1 MNNERPLPLNPLPES
16 VGFSWLEK
24 CLNNLNDM
32 ILVTEADYTPGVGYK
47 ILWANDVFY
56 KFTGYDPSE
65 VIGKTPHILHG
76 PLTDKSV
83 YDPLKLALSNW
94 EVCRVETLNYKKD
107 GSSFWNEF
115 VVTPI
120 ANETGF
126 FTHWIS
132 VQRDVTERKR
142 LEETARQNEERYQ
155 LAFKGAN
162 VGLWDWNVIT
172 DEVYYSPIWKSMLGY
187 KEHEIPHLLSEWT
200 RLMHPDDVESSLS
213 KADDFINNRMDKYE
227 FEFRLQHKQGHYVD
241 ILSHAFAVRDETGK
255 ITRLVGTHVDVTARK
270 QAEQKLNY
278 ESTHDKLTGLVNRR
292 EFERR
297 AERLLSDK
305 LKDKDEHALCYLDL
319 DQFKV
324 VNDTCG
330 HVAGDELLRQLG
342 SLLQKVIRD
351 RDTLARLGGDEFGVL
366 MEHCSIENALRVAS
380 SIQSAIQDYQFIW
393 EGHSFRVSVS
403 IGLVPISN
411 TNNTLTDLLKD
422 ADAACYMAKD
432 YGRNRVHVYRIDD
445 VAMSQRHGEMQWVN
459 RIQHALVESRFC
471 LYAQSIE
478 PLDQNRTNHYELL
491 VRMLDQ
497 NGDIVPPGAFLPAA
511 ERYNIV
517 THLDRWVIEKA
528 FQILDQ
534 NPVFLEMI
542 DFVSINLSG
551 QSLSDTTFL
560 GFVEELF
567 QHYNIN
573 GGKIC
578 FEITE
583 TAAISNLN
591 MAENFILNLKQIG
604 CIFAL
609 DDFGSGLSSYGY
621 LKHLPVDFLKI
632 DGIFV
637 KDMIDDKIDRAM
649 VKSINEIG
657 HVMGM
662 KTIAEFVENEQI
674 KSMLVDIGV
683 NYAQGYGI
691 HVPQPVDDILNQFNK
706 AEKNNRNK

>member
-1 MNNERPLPLNPLPES
+1 MYKEETLQFNPLPEG
-16 VGFSWLEK
+16 VGSAWVEK

-32 ILVTEADYTPGVGYK
+32 IIVTEADPTPGAGYK
-47 ILWANDVFY
+47 ILWANEVFY
-56 KFTGYDPSE
+56 NFTGYTPAE
-65 VIGKTPHILHG
+65 VIGNTPQMLHG
-76 PLTDKSV
+76 PLTDKSA
-83 YDPLKLALSNW
+83 YAPMRKALKNW

-107 GSSFWNEF
+107 GTTFWNEF

-120 ANETGF
+120 ANEEGRY
-126 FTHWIS
+126 THWIS

-142 LEETARQNEERYQ
+142 LEGMAKHNEERYQ

-162 VGLWDWNVIT
+162 VGLWDWNIIT

-187 KEHEIPHLLSEWT
+187 EDHEIPHLLSEWT
-200 RLMHPDDVESSLS
+200 RLMHPDDVEPSLS
-213 KADDFINNRMDKYE
+213 KADDFIHHRTDKYE

-241 ILSHAFAVRDETGK
+241 ILSHAFAVKDDSGN

-270 QAEQKLNY
+270 LAEKKLNY

-297 AERLLSDK
+297 AERLLNSAVAEQN
-305 LKDKDEHALCYLDL
+305 EHALCYMDL

-330 HVAGDELLRQLG
+330 HIAGDELLAQLSG
-342 SLLQKVIRD
+342 LLQKVIRD

-366 MEHCSIENALRVAS
+366 MEHCSIEHAHRVAS
-380 SIQSAIQDYQFIW
+380 AIQTAIQDYQFIW

-403 IGLVPISN
+403 IGLVPITGADS
-411 TNNTLTDLLKD
+411 TLTDLLKD
-422 ADAACYMAKD
+422 ADAACYTAKD

-445 VAMSQRHGEMQWVN
+445 EALSQRHGEMQWVN
-459 RIQHALVESRFC
+459 QIQRALVENRFS
-471 LYAQSIE
+471 LYAQSIQSLE
-478 PLDQNRTNHYELL
+478 QNSAGHYELL
-491 VRMLDQ
+491 VRMLDEK
-497 NGDIVPPGAFLPAA
+497 GGLIPPGAFLPAA
-511 ERYNIV
+511 ERYNVI
-517 THLDRWVIEKA
+517 THLDRWVIENA
-528 FQILDQ
+528 FQQLTQ
-534 NPVFLEMI
+534 NPVFLDSI

-551 QSLSDTTFL
+551 QSLSDATFMD
-560 GFVEELF
+560 FVEQQF
-567 QHYNIN
+567 KQHDII
-573 GGKIC
+573 GSKIC

-591 MAENFILNLKQIG
+591 MAENFILNLKKLG

-632 DGIFV
+632 DGLFV
-637 KDMIDDKIDRAM
+637 KDMLHDKIDRAM

-662 KTIAEFVENEQI
+662 KTIAEFVENEEI

-683 NYAQGYGI
+683 NYGQGYGI
-691 HVPQPVDDILNQFNK
+691 HKPQPFVEVLSQDVSTK
-706 AEKNNRNK
+706 RASA